1 MCEYCGCQD
10 IPAIGQL
17 TDEHDAIV
25 AVMSHV
31 RSALDAGQVDAA
43 AHWSRRITTLLV
55 PHTAVEEEGL
65 FPALAGEFPD
75 HVATLRGEHRAVETV
90 LDEAAACTPT
100 DPTWPY
106 RLTEALYLLR
116 EHILKEQNGMFPAAL
131 TSLDPADWDVMAAV
145 RERVGTALEPE
156 GTRA

>member
-31 RSALDAGQVDAA
+31 RAALDGGQVDAA
-43 AHWSRRITTLLV
+43 AHGSRRISALLA
-55 PHTAVEEEGL
+55 PHTAVEEQGL

-75 HVATLRGEHRAVETV
+75 HVATLRAEHRTVEAV
-90 LDEAAACTPT
+90 LDEAVDGTPT
-100 DPTWPY
+100 DPTRPL
-106 RLTEALYLLR
+106 RVTEALYLLR

-131 TSLDPADWDVMAAV
+131 TSLDPADWDTIAAV
-145 RERVGTALEPE
+145 RDRVGTALEP
-156 GTRA
+156 A

>member
-25 AVMSHV
+25 AVISHV
-31 RSALDAGQVDAA
+31 RSELDGGQVDAA
-43 AHWSRRITTLLV
+43 AHWSRRISALLA

-75 HVATLRGEHRAVETV
+75 HVATLRAEHRIVEAV
-90 LDEAAACTPT
+90 LDEATDGTPA
-100 DPTWPY
+100 DPTWPS
-106 RLTEALYLLR
+106 RVTEALYLLR

-131 TSLDPADWDVMAAV
+131 TSLDPADWDAIAAV
-145 RERVGTALEPE
+145 RDRVGTALES
-156 GTRA
+156 T